1 MLRAKEQ
8 VFKKQFEILTRSV
21 DAFLQ
26 IVVVCTDK
34 RVGEYQEFA
43 ANTSLFT
50 AKPKVFKYFTM
61 KTAVA
66 RVLPSQ
72 KGWICQMP
80 DANFAMCLIDSGTE
94 SAS

>member
-1 MLRAKEQ
+1 MN
-8 VFKKQFEILTRSV
+8 T
-21 DAFLQ
+21 FLQ
-26 IVVVCTDK
+26 IVVVGADK
-34 RVGEYQEFA
+34 RVAKYQEFA

-50 AKPKVFKYFTM
+50 AKPKVFRYFTM

-66 RVLPSQ
+66 RVFPSQ
-72 KGWICQMP
+72 KGWICQIP